1 MASCI
6 ARWEWRTFGESV
18 PDVESR
24 LRSVLAPPRTS
35 SELYLVV
42 PHADLNLKVRDGVL
56 ELKELV
62 DVSAEGLERWMPTIK
77 APFPLGA
84 AVVARLSAR
93 LRISTL
99 PEGTLDEA
107 RWLARLRPLPSLD
120 LVAVRKLRRIGTY
133 AGCTVEVADVWFDAD
148 ATTSWAVEHADR
160 ECVLAVLRECGASPN
175 RNISYPRAL
184 QAFLARPERRVRRQ
198 GGVIV

>member
-77 APFPLGA
+77 AARCRRRRAALGA
-84 AVVARLSAR
+84 AAD
-93 LRISTL
+93 
-99 PEGTLDEA
+99 LDA
-107 RWLARLRPLPSLD
+107 
-120 LVAVRKLRRIGTY
+120 
-133 AGCTVEVADVWFDAD
+133 
-148 ATTSWAVEHADR
+148 
-160 ECVLAVLRECGASPN
+160 
-175 RNISYPRAL
+175 PRGDP
-184 QAFLARPERRVRRQ
+184 R
-198 GGVIV
+198 

>member
-99 PEGTLDEA
+99 PEDRKST
-107 RWLARLRPLPSLD
+107 RLNS
-120 LVAVRKLRRIGTY
+120 
-133 AGCTVEVADVWFDAD
+133 
-148 ATTSWAVEHADR
+148 SHM
-160 ECVLAVLRECGASPN
+160 S
-175 RNISYPRAL
+175 ISYAVFCL
-184 QAFLARPERRVRRQ
+184 KKKKKNIHNV
-198 GGVIV
+198 